1 MGGCLPNDVID
12 PRRAKRDGGFQL
24 EALRRIFGVAHL
36 VLAVAVGIHL
46 LVGPL
51 YESTQVW
58 KVLDWFIAIGVIAA
72 VASAYIRWT
81 GTKSLDHGER
91 IGSGAMLIGAVAL
104 LLWFFE
110 QWFTTRLFTENGDA
124 ALISDRINLWWQ
136 FVTMLF
142 VIVSGE
148 VGMWLLGIGH
158 HGGDRSRQLA
168 S

>member
-1 MGGCLPNDVID
+1 MPDDTV
-12 PRRAKRDGGFQL
+12 RRRPANCEGGFRL
-24 EALRRIFGVAHL
+24 EALKRMFGVAHL

-58 KVLDWFIAIGVIAA
+58 KALDWFIATGVIAA
-72 VASAYIRWT
+72 VAFAYIRWT
-81 GTKSLDHGER
+81 GTMSSDHGKR

-142 VIVSGE
+142 VIVSGD

-158 HGGDRSRQLA
+158 HGGGKSRQMA